1 MPKTK
6 GKKEEFNVLLA
17 KKCIR
22 GQSLLREHMGQCH
35 WKTLSFFL
43 DFQIKGTKRAQKIL
57 KIKQHLYNF
66 KYFNFKLLMFFS
78 SREEV
83 GSNNFYYSDLS
94 NGFFLFMQRCSVS
107 TIFYSPACA
116 YREITIFPVHIIK
129 KGVVTS
135 TQGKKNDIGYFA
147 LEQMLR
153 RRHFRYLRD

>member
-1 MPKTK
+1 MHQGPISFKRTHGTVSLKKLFPFFRFPDKRHQKSPKDT
-6 GKKEEFNVLLA
+6 ENQATFV
-17 KKCIR
+17 
-22 GQSLLREHMGQCH
+22 Q
-35 WKTLSFFL
+35 
-43 DFQIKGTKRAQKIL
+43 FQILQLQT
-57 KIKQHLYNF
+57 F
-66 KYFNFKLLMFFS
+66 DVFS

-94 NGFFLFMQRCSVS
+94 NGFFLFMQRSSVS

>member
-1 MPKTK
+1 MHQGPISFKRTHGTVSLKNSFLFFRFPDKRHQKSPKDT
-6 GKKEEFNVLLA
+6 GNQAIFV
-17 KKCIR
+17 
-22 GQSLLREHMGQCH
+22 Q
-35 WKTLSFFL
+35 
-43 DFQIKGTKRAQKIL
+43 FQILQLQT
-57 KIKQHLYNF
+57 F
-66 KYFNFKLLMFFS
+66 DVFS

-83 GSNNFYYSDLS
+83 GANNFYYSDLS